1 MNRGSLAASPNS
13 RAHAVLCSL
22 AVLCVA
28 ASFIDALPAAVSRS
42 LDALDSARRHLGEDL
57 PEARRRVLKAAY
69 ADGLAKIEV
78 ALPRDATY
86 ILVQMGPGDA
96 RYWVRYDLLPRRPV
110 WGGVPGEEDPE
121 PAVFSLPP
129 ETPVVLCSTPEE
141 APVLARWSE
150 ILPRLGKQP

>member
-1 MNRGSLAASPNS
+1 
-13 RAHAVLCSL
+13 VLCGL

-57 PEARRRVLKAAY
+57 PEARRRVLTAAY
-69 ADGLAKIEV
+69 ADGISKIQG
-78 ALPRDATY
+78 ALPRNATY
-86 ILVQMGPGDA
+86 ILVQAKPGDG

-110 WGGVPGEEDPE
+110 WGGVPGEEGPE

-129 ETPVVLCSTPEE
+129 ETPVVLCSTQEE
-141 APVLARWSE
+141 APTLARWSE
-150 ILPRLGKQP
+150 IRPQLEKQP